1 MEKSRSLENYRAFD
15 ITTWVVMLGIFET
28 LISKAGK
35 YWFPNQ
41 PYTLSLVPALT
52 AIVFV
57 RWKEAKYVWFY
68 PVLGG
73 LFLSFSLS
81 GSREQYAVYM
91 IGNLLSLLVLP
102 ILKGEREDKIKKSPF
117 LSALYALS
125 IALLMQVG
133 RLLLFSLINL
143 SLSESLLFITTDAL
157 SGVFSVVV
165 VLIVRRLDG
174 VFEDQYSYL
183 VRINKEDEKE
193 VVNES

>member
-1 MEKSRSLENYRAFD
+1 MEKSRSLEKYRAFD

-28 LISKAGK
+28 FISKAGK
-35 YWFPNQ
+35 NWFPNQ

-57 RWKEAKYVWFY
+57 RWKEVKYVWFY
-68 PVLGG
+68 PILGG
-73 LFLSFSLS
+73 LFLSFSLN
-81 GSREQYAVYM
+81 GSREQYAIYM

-102 ILKGEREDKIKKSPF
+102 ILKGERKDKIRENFF
-117 LSALYALS
+117 LSALYALTV
-125 IALLMQVG
+125 ALLMQVG
-133 RLLLFSLINL
+133 RMLLFSLIHF
-143 SLSESLLFITTDAL
+143 SLSQSLLFITTDAL

-183 VRINKEDEKE
+183 VRINKEEEKE